1 MSRRVKVEPPFVESP
16 SSAGIYRTQLLFIEP
31 VHTWVAECVLEPL
44 MPPPVAASPSP
55 VLNFPAFSHS
65 RSISL
70 FLTLFF
76 FHFRPPP
83 LSHSSPFFSRQT
95 MLFHSSGFVRHLP
108 LCFTASCFH
117 FLLFPFSSRT
127 SFLPPF
133 FFLIPLQ
140 ITSRAAAPV
149 RRQYRQM
156 RTFPLIISL
165 MQSALTK
172 RWISNNYS
180 WNDIKGWAL
189 LFFFFFISPIEQR
202 APPRVASGDD
212 HTAGVPLICLLWL
225 KSSLANRAGKQ
236 RAVGVEVEEWQTN
249 TIPLREQKCSSR
261 IRF

>member
-1 MSRRVKVEPPFVESP
+1 MSRRVKVEPPVVRPLLVSTGRSFFLLNPSTREWLNVSWSRWCPPPPSLHLHLLYSTFLPFHIHAPSP
-16 SSAGIYRTQLLFIEP
+16 SF
-31 VHTWVAECVLEPL
+31 
-44 MPPPVAASPSP
+44 
-55 VLNFPAFSHS
+55 
-65 RSISL
+65 
-70 FLTLFF
+70 
-76 FHFRPPP
+76 
-83 LSHSSPFFSRQT
+83 SPFFFSFPST
-95 MLFHSSGFVRHLP
+95 SFISLVPLFFPPDDAFHSSGFVRHLP

-172 RWISNNYS
+172 RRISNNYS

-189 LFFFFFISPIEQR
+189 LFFFFLS
-202 APPRVASGDD
+202 
-212 HTAGVPLICLLWL
+212 HL
-225 KSSLANRAGKQ
+225 
-236 RAVGVEVEEWQTN
+236 
-249 TIPLREQKCSSR
+249 
-261 IRF
+261 